1 MLGCAQIFGPVLA
14 VATFSSEEEAI
25 RIANNSEYGLGA
37 AVVSNDKGQC
47 QRVANALEAGIV
59 WINCSQP
66 TFVQAPWGGTK
77 VSVHPAHGLRMD
89 EPFVPCSVLL
99 GDGLWS
105 WCADS

>member
-1 MLGCAQIFGPVLA
+1 MRECRHLMSQLCRAQIFGPVLA

-25 RIANNSEYGLGA
+25 KIANNSEYGLGA
-37 AVVSNDKGQC
+37 AVVSNDKAQS

-77 VSVHPAHGLRMD
+77 VCISLLSLRL
-89 EPFVPCSVLL
+89 S
-99 GDGLWS
+99 
-105 WCADS
+105 A